1 MGFIMAIFK
10 KRKASVSDGPGLTAP
25 VRLVT
30 SVGDL
35 SGVRAG
41 DIVLLEQEDLDLES
55 AESLVA
61 LKIAAVVNS
70 HSSVTGREPVRGA
83 AHLVEN
89 DIVVLDEVGEGLWSS
104 LRNGDLARIDGN
116 EVFREDSV
124 LATGVLLSAARIS
137 ERLDEASSGIS
148 NRLDAVVT
156 NATDLVRRERAMLVD
171 GERIPR
177 VTHAI
182 AGRPVL
188 VVVSGE
194 NTHHELRSL
203 RRFVI
208 DHDPVLVAVGEGAAE
223 LLKVGYGIDMLFGHA
238 EELEADAINK
248 ADEIVLVSSDGRWE
262 QPERFEKHGKQPVLF
277 TAPGAAQ
284 DLAVLLV
291 DHHDADLI
299 VMVGTHNGLADLTS
313 RNPVDV
319 AGSLVTRLRAS
330 SRIIDA
336 AAVSYFARKRIGI
349 WAPLLLLIAGFMALG
364 VALNFAMSGQELV
377 DLLSSPFSSVIT
389 SIRGIGS

>member
-1 MGFIMAIFK
+1 MGNIMAFFK
-10 KRKASVSDGPGLTAP
+10 KRQAPVSDARGLIAP

-30 SVGDL
+30 SIGDL

-41 DIVLLEQEDLDLES
+41 DIVLIEQEDLDFES
-55 AESLVA
+55 AQTLVT
-61 LKIAAVVNS
+61 LQISAVVNS
-70 HSSVTGREPVRGA
+70 HSSVTGREPVKGA

-89 DIVVLDEVGEGLWSS
+89 QIVVLDEVGEGLWSS

-116 EVFREDSV
+116 EVFREDAV
-124 LATGVLLSAARIS
+124 LATGVLLTAERIV
-137 ERLDEASSGIS
+137 ERLDEASSGLS

-156 NATDLVRRERAMLVD
+156 NATDLVRRERAMLID

-177 VTHAI
+177 VTHSI
-182 AGRPVL
+182 KGRPVL
-188 VVVSGE
+188 VVVPGE
-194 NTHHELRSL
+194 NTHAELRSL

-208 DHDPVLVAVGEGAAE
+208 DHDPVLVGVGEGADE
-223 LLKVGYGIDMLFGHA
+223 LLRVGYGIDLLVGHA
-238 EELEADAINK
+238 AELESKAINK
-248 ADEIVLVSSDGRWE
+248 ADEIVLVSSDGRWD

-291 DHHDADLI
+291 DHHEAALI
-299 VMVGTHNGLADLTS
+299 VLVGTSSGIEELTA
-313 RNPVDV
+313 RDPVDV
-319 AGSLVTRLRAS
+319 AGSLVTRLRSS

-349 WAPLLLLIAGFMALG
+349 WAPLVLLAAGCLA
-364 VALNFAMSGQELV
+364 VAIALNFAVSGQELLDV
-377 DLLSSPFSSVIT
+377 ISAPFSSIFT
-389 SIRGIGS
+389 SIRGMNS